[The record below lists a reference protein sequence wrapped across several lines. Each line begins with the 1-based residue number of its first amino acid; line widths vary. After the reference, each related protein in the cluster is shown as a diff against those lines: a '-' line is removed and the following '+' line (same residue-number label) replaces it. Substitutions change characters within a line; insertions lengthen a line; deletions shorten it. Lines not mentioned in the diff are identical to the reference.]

1 MKAKHKIDPK
11 KIGKE
16 LERLRG
22 NRDLKTVAEAVE
34 ISISALSMYE
44 SGERVPRDDIKIA
57 LAEYYGTTVGALF
70 FAY

>member
-16 LERLRG
+16 LTRLRG
-22 NRDLKTVAEAVE
+22 SRDLKTVAEAVE

>member
-1 MKAKHKIDPK
+1 MITKFILDPL
-11 KIGKE
+11 KIGKK
-16 LERLRG
+16 LQSLRG
-22 NRDLKTVAEAVE
+22 KKELKTVAEAIG

-70 FAY
+70 FT